1 MDLLIEENQNGC
13 YFKQDI
19 LPTYEEIRNSKY
31 VCCANYVSAVLI
43 DAGCIDK
50 SEYTPGAATLE
61 SVLARKNSFK
71 KISNYSDL
79 KAGDIVFMT
88 RKNSTSRT
96 GHVQIFAGNSKW
108 YNTGSTGTI
117 QDTSPKSSTDSYVKG
132 RFIVIYENNKKIY
145 IICYDYYCIDIL
157 YTNIYDVKAKK
168 TGK

>member
-1 MDLLIEENQNGC
+1 
-13 YFKQDI
+13 
-19 LPTYEEIRNSKY
+19 
-31 VCCANYVSAVLI
+31 LI

-132 RFIVIYENNKKIY
+132 RFICAYRY
-145 IICYDYYCIDIL
+145 
-157 YTNIYDVKAKK
+157 VK
-168 TGK
+168 